1 MRTKEVI
8 LEDFKKAKEYG
19 QEKKL
24 SEGDQTEMLFLEA
37 SLDTRDELRGVKE
50 ALRRIEKALGGRGA

>member
-8 LEDFKKAKEYG
+8 LGDFKRAKEYG

-24 SEGDQTEMLFLEA
+24 SKEDQTEMLFLEA
-37 SLDTRDELRGVKE
+37 SLAGS
-50 ALRRIEKALGGRGA
+50 LGWR